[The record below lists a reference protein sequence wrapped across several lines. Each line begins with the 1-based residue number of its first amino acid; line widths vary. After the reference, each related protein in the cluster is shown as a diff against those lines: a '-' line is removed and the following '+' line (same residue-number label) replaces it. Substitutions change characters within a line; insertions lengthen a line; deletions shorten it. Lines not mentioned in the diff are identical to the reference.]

1 MEVATK
7 TEQSYR
13 DFSPR
18 KLISMLDSAEK
29 QRVKLNAEIKR
40 LWNKM
45 DKVKE
50 KKSKIASAIAEQERV
65 FSDEVLEAIE
75 EIKNGG
81 GILFKDI
88 DDYKARIND

>member
-1 MEVATK
+1 MKITTK
-7 TEQSYR
+7 TEPSYR

-40 LWNKM
+40 LWSKM

-50 KKSKIASAIAEQERV
+50 RKSKIASAIAEQEQL

-75 EIKNGG
+75 EIRNGG

-88 DDYKARIND
+88 NEYKAKIDE